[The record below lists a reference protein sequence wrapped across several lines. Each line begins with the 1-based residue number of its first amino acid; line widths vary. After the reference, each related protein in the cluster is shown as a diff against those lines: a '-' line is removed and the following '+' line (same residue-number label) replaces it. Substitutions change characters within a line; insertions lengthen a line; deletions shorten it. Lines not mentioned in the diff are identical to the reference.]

1 MTKQIAQI
9 KKISKS
15 LENTI
20 LRNLSI
26 QFSLD
31 GFSFCIKN
39 QQQETIDF
47 VAYDFD
53 KKIENPTELLT
64 KIEEV
69 FSSEKLLQQDFASV
83 LAIHQNDLYTIV
95 PNDFFDENSLQEYL
109 KYTIKILKT
118 DFIAFDEIEIINAKN
133 VYIPYININNYLF
146 QNFGAFEYKH
156 HVSVLI
162 EKLLKLRSTEKK
174 CFVNVCKTSFDVI
187 VIENEKLIFSNRFS
201 YHTKQDFIYYLL
213 FVAEQLKLDLE
224 TISVEFTGEITKES
238 DIYKIAYTYIR
249 NVSFINNK
257 SSFFDNQKELQ
268 QHQNY
273 ILID

>member
-64 KIEEV
+64 KIEDV